1 MSCLVSDVIKVHDI
15 SRALDLTATVFVL
28 FVYGEK
34 LLLNHK
40 MNKPL
45 PWYVV
50 LSLLQSLGFQIV
62 LKVSHL
68 PLTSSR
74 ANVHFSNN
82 FSGLGLYNSIQHT
95 TEVVYSQNI

>member
-15 SRALDLTATVFVL
+15 SRALNHDRHATVFVL

-45 PWYVV
+45 LWYVV
-50 LSLLQSLGFQIV
+50 SSL
-62 LKVSHL
+62 
-68 PLTSSR
+68 
-74 ANVHFSNN
+74 
-82 FSGLGLYNSIQHT
+82 
-95 TEVVYSQNI
+95 

>member
-1 MSCLVSDVIKVHDI
+1 MSRLVSDVIKVHDI

-34 LLLNHK
+34 LSLNHK

-50 LSLLQSLGFQIV
+50 LCLYSPSASKLSSKSL
-62 LKVSHL
+62 
-68 PLTSSR
+68 
-74 ANVHFSNN
+74 A
-82 FSGLGLYNSIQHT
+82 
-95 TEVVYSQNI
+95 